1 MPAARS
7 QVTHHGRLQKLAKE
21 RNRRKRTFQRRLEL
35 ETLELRYLLTSVVE
49 PVQADAL
56 AVPDLLLETLVWEAP
71 VEAAAWWEDAPVAAE
86 DQVQDVKVLE
96 RELPTDEDAAIG
108 IEVASFEEGVPVEI
122 ALLSDDESFADE
134 MLKVVP
140 LRTAAFGAFE
150 DGSVET
156 TGEMPMLMAF
166 GAVEDVSVETTDE
179 MPLLMAFGAVEDV
192 SVETTDEMP
201 MLMAFG
207 AVEDV
212 GVETTDEM
220 PMLMAFGAV
229 EDVSV
234 ETTDEMPVLMAFGAV
249 EDVSVQKADDGQD
262 ESPLLRT
269 LLTSEVSEDAGSD
282 VPVRMYSMAGSD
294 ETAEALDVEMQLE
307 TDGGAELVLLS
318 DSTAD
323 SELML
328 TAVDSL
334 EEMMLLSAMGPS
346 PWQNL
351 NDPDDVNVDGWTT
364 ARDALL
370 VINRINDG
378 VPLSALA
385 APVTLFVDVNGDR
398 NLDAGDAA
406 QVINTLNGAAE
417 APLAVE
423 EANRVAPLWFDSGV
437 DESAAWEDGVAT
449 DEADNAKLGD
459 ESLDPDAARM
469 AVLPVADETDP
480 LDASSED
487 VEKEDA
493 IPDESLL
500 FAEDTDWLMPELV

>member
-56 AVPDLLLETLVWEAP
+56 TVPDQLLETLAWEAP

-86 DQVQDVKVLE
+86 NQVQDAKVLE
-96 RELPTDEDAAIG
+96 KELPTDEDAAIG

-166 GAVEDVSVETTDE
+166 GAVEDVGVETTGE
-179 MPLLMAFGAVEDV
+179 MPMLMGFGAVED
-192 SVETTDEMP
+192 
-201 MLMAFG
+201 G
-207 AVEDV
+207 
-212 GVETTDEM
+212 
-220 PMLMAFGAV
+220 
-229 EDVSV
+229 
-234 ETTDEMPVLMAFGAV
+234 
-249 EDVSVQKADDGQD
+249 SVQKADDGQD

-294 ETAEALDVEMQLE
+294 E
-307 TDGGAELVLLS
+307 
-318 DSTAD
+318 
-323 SELML
+323 ML
-328 TAVDSL
+328 TAADSSDQ
-334 EEMMLLSAMGPS
+334 MMLLSAMGPS

-406 QVINTLNGAAE
+406 QVINTLNGADQAL
-417 APLAVE
+417 PAVE
-423 EANRVAPLWFDSGV
+423 EASRVAPLWFDNGP
-437 DESAAWEDGVAT
+437 EEIAAWEDTVAT
-449 DEADNAKLGD
+449 EEADSTELGD
-459 ESLDPDAARM
+459 EALVWDPARM
-469 AVLPVADETDP
+469 AVLPVADEQDP

-487 VEKEDA
+487 AEKEES

-500 FAEDTDWLMPELV
+500 FSEDTDWLASELV

>member
-21 RNRRKRTFQRRLEL
+21 RNRRKRTFHRRLEL

-56 AVPDLLLETLVWEAP
+56 TVPDQLLETLAWEAP

-86 DQVQDVKVLE
+86 NQVQDAKVLE
-96 RELPTDEDAAIG
+96 KELPTDEDAAIG

-166 GAVEDVSVETTDE
+166 GAVEDVGVETTGE
-179 MPLLMAFGAVEDV
+179 MPV
-192 SVETTDEMP
+192 
-201 MLMAFG
+201 LMAFG

-212 GVETTDEM
+212 GVETTGEM
-220 PMLMAFGAV
+220 PMLMGFGAV
-229 EDVSV
+229 ED
-234 ETTDEMPVLMAFGAV
+234 G
-249 EDVSVQKADDGQD
+249 SVQKADDGQD

-294 ETAEALDVEMQLE
+294 E
-307 TDGGAELVLLS
+307 
-318 DSTAD
+318 
-323 SELML
+323 ML
-328 TAVDSL
+328 TAADSSDQ
-334 EEMMLLSAMGPS
+334 MMLLSAMGPS

-406 QVINTLNGAAE
+406 QVINTLNGADQAL
-417 APLAVE
+417 PAVE
-423 EANRVAPLWFDSGV
+423 EASRVAPLWFDNGP
-437 DESAAWEDGVAT
+437 EEIAAGEDTVAT
-449 DEADNAKLGD
+449 EEADSTEVGDEALVW
-459 ESLDPDAARM
+459 DPARM
-469 AVLPVADETDP
+469 AVLPVADEQDP

-487 VEKEDA
+487 AEKEES

-500 FAEDTDWLMPELV
+500 FSEDTDWLASELV

>member
-21 RNRRKRTFQRRLEL
+21 RNRRKRTFHRRLEL

-56 AVPDLLLETLVWEAP
+56 TVPDQLLETLAWEAP

-86 DQVQDVKVLE
+86 NQVQDAKVLE
-96 RELPTDEDAAIG
+96 KELPTDEDAAIG

-166 GAVEDVSVETTDE
+166 GAVEDVGVETTGE
-179 MPLLMAFGAVEDV
+179 MPMLMGFGAVED
-192 SVETTDEMP
+192 
-201 MLMAFG
+201 G
-207 AVEDV
+207 
-212 GVETTDEM
+212 
-220 PMLMAFGAV
+220 
-229 EDVSV
+229 
-234 ETTDEMPVLMAFGAV
+234 
-249 EDVSVQKADDGQD
+249 SVQKADDGQD

-294 ETAEALDVEMQLE
+294 E
-307 TDGGAELVLLS
+307 
-318 DSTAD
+318 
-323 SELML
+323 ML
-328 TAVDSL
+328 TAADSSDQ
-334 EEMMLLSAMGPS
+334 MMLLSAMGPS

-406 QVINTLNGAAE
+406 QVINTLNGADQAL
-417 APLAVE
+417 PAVE
-423 EANRVAPLWFDSGV
+423 EASRVAPLWFDNGP
-437 DESAAWEDGVAT
+437 EEIAAWEDTVAT
-449 DEADNAKLGD
+449 EEADSTEVGDEALVW
-459 ESLDPDAARM
+459 DPARM
-469 AVLPVADETDP
+469 AVLPVADEQDP

-487 VEKEDA
+487 AEKEES

-500 FAEDTDWLMPELV
+500 FSEDTDWLASELV

>member
-56 AVPDLLLETLVWEAP
+56 TVPDQLLETLAWEAP

-86 DQVQDVKVLE
+86 NQVQDAKVLE
-96 RELPTDEDAAIG
+96 KELPTDEDAAIG

-166 GAVEDVSVETTDE
+166 GAVEDVGVETT
-179 MPLLMAFGAVEDV
+179 G
-192 SVETTDEMP
+192 EMP

-212 GVETTDEM
+212 GVETTGEM
-220 PMLMAFGAV
+220 PMLMGFGAV
-229 EDVSV
+229 ED
-234 ETTDEMPVLMAFGAV
+234 G
-249 EDVSVQKADDGQD
+249 SVQKADDGQD

-294 ETAEALDVEMQLE
+294 E
-307 TDGGAELVLLS
+307 
-318 DSTAD
+318 
-323 SELML
+323 ML
-328 TAVDSL
+328 TAADSSDQ
-334 EEMMLLSAMGPS
+334 MMLLSAMGPS

-406 QVINTLNGAAE
+406 QVINTLNGADQAL
-417 APLAVE
+417 PAVE
-423 EANRVAPLWFDSGV
+423 EASRVAPLWFDNGP
-437 DESAAWEDGVAT
+437 EEIAAWEDTVAT
-449 DEADNAKLGD
+449 EEADSTELGD
-459 ESLDPDAARM
+459 EA
-469 AVLPVADETDP
+469 
-480 LDASSED
+480 
-487 VEKEDA
+487 
-493 IPDESLL
+493 
-500 FAEDTDWLMPELV
+500 LVS

>member
-56 AVPDLLLETLVWEAP
+56 TVPDQLLETLAWEAP

-86 DQVQDVKVLE
+86 NQVQDAKVLE
-96 RELPTDEDAAIG
+96 KELPTDEDAAIG

-166 GAVEDVSVETTDE
+166 GAVEDVGVETT
-179 MPLLMAFGAVEDV
+179 G
-192 SVETTDEMP
+192 EMP

-212 GVETTDEM
+212 GVETTGEM
-220 PMLMAFGAV
+220 PMLMGFGAV
-229 EDVSV
+229 ED
-234 ETTDEMPVLMAFGAV
+234 G
-249 EDVSVQKADDGQD
+249 SVQKADDGQD

-294 ETAEALDVEMQLE
+294 E
-307 TDGGAELVLLS
+307 
-318 DSTAD
+318 
-323 SELML
+323 ML
-328 TAVDSL
+328 TAADSSDQ
-334 EEMMLLSAMGPS
+334 MMLLSAMGPS

-406 QVINTLNGAAE
+406 QVINTLNGADQAL
-417 APLAVE
+417 PAVE
-423 EANRVAPLWFDSGV
+423 EASRVAPLWFDNGP
-437 DESAAWEDGVAT
+437 EEIAAWEDTVAT
-449 DEADNAKLGD
+449 EEADSTELGD
-459 ESLDPDAARM
+459 EALVSDPARM
-469 AVLPVADETDP
+469 AVLPVADEQDP

-487 VEKEDA
+487 AEKEES

-500 FAEDTDWLMPELV
+500 FSEDTDWLASELV